1 MGINGN
7 NFSHNRYI
15 PIHCGCSSRP
25 YYFQFNNNN
34 VINVIRCLLGP
45 IGSYLAVRWDV
56 RTLSFIAGFLAAS
69 GFIISMFLPNV
80 LYLYI
85 TFGIMI
91 GENSVNHNTRIAH

>member
-1 MGINGN
+1 METISAITDTFLFIVGAVVGLII
-7 NFSHNRYI
+7 FSLI
-15 PIHCGCSSRP
+15 III
-25 YYFQFNNNN
+25 F
-34 VINVIRCLLGP
+34 INVIRCLLGP

-91 GENSVNHNTRIAH
+91 GENSVYHNTRIAH